1 MKIVILGGGVAGLA
15 FGIIMQKKGHE
26 IIINE
31 KGNSIPYGGNAFMM
45 HEEGINVLKDI
56 LENEAAVPGIT
67 INQFLLKY
75 PDDNVV
81 TSTSMD
87 SWRCMKRR
95 DLIDSLL
102 HAFNHSN
109 IKYNRNFSHFI
120 YEGSNAVAAVFENG
134 EVEIGDVFIGA
145 DGCNSQVRQ
154 LLFGE
159 TEFTKVEVQE
169 ILGVVK
175 NKKLAS
181 SLQGVFTKYQ
191 HPEKGISFGCIPF
204 SSDEIIWFSQVD
216 VNLIDR
222 PLTTKKDIADFTKE
236 ALKDFP
242 EQVQNILKETDFTDS
257 YLWNT
262 KDFDALQTFHSG
274 NIVLIGDAAHISLP
288 FTSAGT
294 TNALIDARQLA
305 FEIEDKASLQKAFVS
320 YYSERIH
327 AIKEHIQLGRKL
339 KYSFLNPKSKT
350 NQEIEIPLIK
360 TVVNSVEKEI
370 VNNKVEIVYFTDPIC
385 STCWTIQPQLR
396 KLKLSYAEHIN
407 FKYVMGG
414 LLPSW
419 ENFNRGGI
427 TKPSDVAEHWN
438 EVSLESG
445 MPLHADIWI
454 NDPLH
459 SSYPPSI
466 AFKAAQLQ
474 HEEKSVL
481 FLRRLNEFVFLE
493 GKNIANIDMIINA
506 AKQTGINI
514 PKLLFDMKHKAG
526 KLFNEDLEYTKSA
539 GVSMLPTFIIKVN
552 DVEKETLQG
561 IQTFESFESS
571 ILKYAPYIPKSPP
584 MQTAMDV
591 FKKYPS
597 VTITE
602 FSYLTNSNH
611 QQSKK
616 TLNDLIKFG
625 MIVKHETKAGSVFLS
640 KSKIR
645 TFVVY

>member
-15 FGIIMQKKGHE
+15 FGIIMQKKGHH

-45 HEEGINVLKDI
+45 HEEGIKVLKEI
-56 LENEAAVPGIT
+56 LENEELVPGIT
-67 INQFLLKY
+67 INQFLFKR
-75 PDDNVV
+75 PDDSLV
-81 TSTSMD
+81 TSTSME

-95 DLIDSLL
+95 DLIDALL
-102 HAFNHSN
+102 NAFNHSN

-120 YEGSNAVAAVFENG
+120 YEGNNAVAAVFENG
-134 EVEIGDVFIGA
+134 EVEIGDIFIGA

-154 LLFGE
+154 ILFGE

-175 NKKLAS
+175 NKQLAS

-204 SSDEIIWFSQVD
+204 SADEIIWFSQFD
-216 VNLIDR
+216 VGLIDR
-222 PLTTKKDIADFTKE
+222 QLTTKKDLADFTKKC
-236 ALKDFP
+236 LKDFP
-242 EQVQNILKETDFTDS
+242 AKVQDILNETDFS
-257 YLWNT
+257 NAYLWNT
-262 KDFDALQTFHSG
+262 KDFDALPTFHSG

-294 TNALIDARQLA
+294 TNALIDACQLA
-305 FEIEDKASLQKAFVS
+305 FEIDNNTNLQKAFVS
-320 YYSERIH
+320 YYTERID

-339 KYSFLNPKSKT
+339 KSDFLHPETINNK
-350 NQEIEIPLIK
+350 QIEIPLIQTAVK
-360 TVVNSVEKEI
+360 PAEKEI
-370 VNNKVEIVYFTDPIC
+370 MNNKVEIVYFTDPIC

-396 KLKLSYAEHIN
+396 RLKLSYADHIN

-427 TKPSDVAEHWN
+427 TKPSDVAMHWN
-438 EVSLESG
+438 EVASETG
-445 MPLHADIWI
+445 MSMHSDIWI
-454 NDPLH
+454 NNPLH

-474 HEEKSVL
+474 HEEKAIL

-493 GKNIANIDMIINA
+493 GKNIANLEMIITA
-506 AKQTGINI
+506 AKQTEINI
-514 PKLLFDMKHKAG
+514 SKLLFDMKHKAG
-526 KLFNEDLEYTKSA
+526 KLFNEDLLYTKTA
-539 GVSMLPTFIIKVN
+539 GVSVLPTFIIKVN
-552 DVEKETLQG
+552 DIEKETLEG
-561 IQTFESFESS
+561 FHTFESFENS

-584 MQTAMDV
+584 VQTAMDV

-602 FSYLTNSNH
+602 FSYLTNNNH

-616 TLNDLIKFG
+616 ILRDLLRFR
-625 MIVKHETKAGSVFLS
+625 MIVKQETKTGSVFLS
-640 KSKIR
+640 KSKVR